1 MILFLPLFYHS
12 DTEDVTFWDH
22 TVFLSYCILILT
34 LNAERIFLTQMVWF
48 RENWYEEVLR
58 QLKQGLAKCHAVAFE
73 NRGAG
78 ESSNLD
84 EAGVQSR

>member
-1 MILFLPLFYHS
+1 M
-12 DTEDVTFWDH
+12 WGKK
-22 TVFLSYCILILT
+22 
-34 LNAERIFLTQMVWF
+34 NIFLTQMVWF

-78 ESSNLD
+78 ENSSLD
-84 EAGVQSR
+84 EAGVFFMLIKRECSDLIHYFQRRT